1 MQRSPIQSRQQ
12 YQTYQNPQTEQRQIA
27 HTPFRGSTAIRGRF
41 GRGGRF
47 IQGNQNRTGRSGA
60 ESYYQ
65 HEEQIADRNE
75 TYQNQMVNEYYQDN
89 NGRVSYLRTPQEGG
103 ALNPTGARN
112 NCTPQEGGAHY
123 PRGTS
128 KAQCALQNQN
138 QTYYQETNEED
149 NEEMMFDNDEDFGDY

>member
-1 MQRSPIQSRQQ
+1 
-12 YQTYQNPQTEQRQIA
+12 
-27 HTPFRGSTAIRGRF
+27 
-41 GRGGRF
+41 
-47 IQGNQNRTGRSGA
+47 
-60 ESYYQ
+60 
-65 HEEQIADRNE
+65 
-75 TYQNQMVNEYYQDN
+75 MVEEYYQDN

-103 ALNPTGARN
+103 ALNPRGARN

-128 KAQCALQNQN
+128 NRARCALQNQN